1 MPVLRR
7 LYFYAVTLLA
17 LEVVL
22 WGVISLLRHVL
33 APPLGAGGD
42 VLARG
47 LALILVGT
55 PVFVFHWY
63 WVQRLATAA
72 AERASGL
79 RALFLYGV
87 LFATLI
93 PVAQNTLALVRRI
106 VFLGI
111 GLTGTPALAEGGVS
125 DQGVAIAVNL
135 VASVYFARVLRDD
148 WASLAERLSLTEIR
162 RLYRLLW
169 LLYGLGLVVLGVQ
182 QLLRFLLPIPGPMLG
197 MTGRFWL
204 GNGLSFLAVGL
215 PITLWAWLTLQA
227 ARAQPAEQGSLLRIG
242 TLFLL
247 SLVGMGTV
255 LITGGRILAVSLFWV
270 LGGAMTAGEWLT
282 GIAPALAL
290 ALPMAVVWAYYGR
303 WLQQDLLALSAEE
316 RRDELQR
323 LYGYLLALA
332 GLVTTVIGLSLLLAF
347 LVDGVV
353 GVLLWDDALR
363 RRLAAALAT
372 LAVGF
377 PLWLHHWPGLQAQA
391 RRGDEVGELT
401 RRSLVR
407 KVYLYLVVFVAVIGG
422 MLAAV
427 IVLFRLLQ
435 ALLGVQPLDL
445 RAFLNGLQVLFLLV
459 VVLAYH
465 FLALRADGAESAR
478 VLGERRQRFR
488 ALAFVADGSDF
499 GEALQAAVRKQAAGL
514 ELTVLPAGATPP
526 SEPTAAQAVVL
537 PLDIALEPPESLR
550 AFLATFAGPL
560 IVVPLAH
567 PRLLWPQ
574 SESPVEG
581 AAALLRSLSEGRPVL
596 MPSGQRPSWRVVVYV
611 LAALL
616 ALQVLALFMFLGVGF
631 LGGLD

>member
-7 LYFYAVTLLA
+7 LYFYAVTFIA

-22 WGVISLLRHVL
+22 WGVIGLLRHGLV
-33 APPLGAGGD
+33 PPLGAGGD

-47 LALILVGT
+47 LALTLVGT
-55 PVFVFHWY
+55 PVFAFHWY

-72 AERASGL
+72 EERASGL
-79 RALFLYGV
+79 RALFLYGA
-87 LFATLI
+87 LFATLV
-93 PVAQNTLALVRRI
+93 PVAQNTLALVRRM
-106 VFLGI
+106 VFLGL
-111 GLTGTPALAEGGVS
+111 GLTVTPTFGEGGVS

-135 VASVYFARVLRDD
+135 VASAYFARVLRDE
-148 WASLAERLSLTEIR
+148 WASLAERSSLTEIR

-169 LLYGLGLVVLGVQ
+169 LLYSLVLVVFGVQ
-182 QLLRFLLPIPGPMLG
+182 QLLRFVLHMPGPG
-197 MTGRFWL
+197 SGIADRYWL
-204 GNGLSFLAVGL
+204 GNGLALLLVGL
-215 PITLWAWLTLQA
+215 PVGLWAWLTLQA
-227 ARAQPAEQGSLLRIG
+227 ARARPEERASLLRIG

-247 SLVGMGTV
+247 TLAGMGTV
-255 LITGGRILAVSLFWV
+255 LITGGRILAVSLFWG

-303 WLQQDLLALSAEE
+303 WLRQDLVALGDEE

-332 GLVTTVIGLSLLLAF
+332 GLVTTVIGISLLLAF

-353 GVLLWDDALR
+353 GLLLWDDELR
-363 RRLAAALAT
+363 KRLATALAT

-377 PLWLHHWPGLQAQA
+377 PLWLRHWPGLQAQA
-391 RRGDEVGELT
+391 RRRDEVGELT

-422 MLAAV
+422 MMAAV

-435 ALLGVQPLDL
+435 ALLGVQSLDL
-445 RAFLNGLQVLFLLV
+445 RAFLNGLQVLFLLI

-465 FLALRADGAESAR
+465 FLALRADGAETAR
-478 VLGERRQRFR
+478 VLGERRRQFR
-488 ALAFVADGSDF
+488 TLAFVADGSDF

-514 ELTVLPAGATPP
+514 ELTVLPAGAVPP
-526 SEPTAAQAVVL
+526 PELMAAQAVVL

-567 PRLLWPQ
+567 PRLLWPR
-574 SESPVEG
+574 SEPPVEG
-581 AAALLRSLSEGRPVL
+581 AAALLRSLSEGKPVL

-616 ALQVLALFMFLGVGF
+616 ALQVLALFMFLGLV
-631 LGGLD
+631 LVAGLD

>member
-1 MPVLRR
+1 MPILRR
-7 LYFYAVTLLA
+7 LYFYAVTFIA

-22 WGVISLLRHVL
+22 WGVIGLLRHVL

-42 VLARG
+42 MLARG
-47 LALILVGT
+47 LALTLVGT

-72 AERASGL
+72 EERASGL

-87 LFATLI
+87 LFATLVPI
-93 PVAQNTLALVRRI
+93 AQNTLALARRI

-111 GLTGTPALAEGGVS
+111 GLTVTPTFGEGGVS
-125 DQGVAIAVNL
+125 DQGVAIGVNL
-135 VASVYFARVLRDD
+135 VASVYFARVLRAD
-148 WASLAERLSLTEIR
+148 WASLAERSSLTEIR

-169 LLYGLGLVVLGVQ
+169 LLYGLGLMVLGVQ
-182 QLLRFLLPIPGPMLG
+182 QLLRFLVPIPGPMLG
-197 MTGRFWL
+197 IAVRYWL
-204 GNGLSFLAVGL
+204 GNGLALLVVGL
-215 PITLWAWLTLQA
+215 PIGLWAWLTLQA
-227 ARAQPAEQGSLLRIG
+227 ARAQPEERASLLRIG

-332 GLVTTVIGLSLLLAF
+332 GLVTTVIGVSLLLAF
-347 LVDGVV
+347 LIDGVV
-353 GVLLWDDALR
+353 GLLLWDDALR
-363 RRLAAALAT
+363 RRVAAALAT

-377 PLWLHHWPGLQAQA
+377 PLWLRHWPGLQAQA
-391 RRGDEVGELT
+391 RRHDEVGELT
-401 RRSLVR
+401 RRSPVR

-422 MLAAV
+422 MMAAV

-435 ALLGVQPLDL
+435 ALLGVQPLDV
-445 RAFLNGLQVLFLLV
+445 RAFLNGFQVLFLLIG
-459 VVLAYH
+459 VLAYH
-465 FLALRADGAESAR
+465 VLALRADGAESAR
-478 VLGERRQRFR
+478 VLSERRRRFH
-488 ALAFVADGSDF
+488 ALAFVAEGSDF
-499 GEALQAAVRKQAAGL
+499 AEVLRAAVQKQAAGL
-514 ELTVLPAGATPP
+514 ALTVLPATAAVPP
-526 SEPTAAQAVVL
+526 ETSAAQAVVL
-537 PLDIALEPPESLR
+537 PLDIALEPPEPLR

-567 PRLLWPQ
+567 PRLLWPWH
-574 SESPVEG
+574 ESPVEG
-581 AAALLRSLSEGRPVL
+581 TAALLRSLSEGKPVL
-596 MPSGQRPSWRVVVYV
+596 VPPGQRPRWKVVVYV

-616 ALQVLALFMFLGVGF
+616 ALQVLSLFVFLGVGF